1 MNGRAAD
8 RPDTRRDGPVYDP
21 FDYAHHDDPYPIY
34 RRLRD
39 EAPVYYNER
48 YGFWALSRY
57 ADIEPALVDWPTFSS
72 ARGDILEVI
81 QADIELP
88 SGVVMF
94 EDPTIH
100 TLHRGLLS
108 RVFTP
113 RRMNELEDQVRECTG
128 APPGERSWR

>member
-57 ADIEPALVDWPTFSS
+57 ADCFAAARNYRLFSS
-72 ARGDILEVI
+72 AHGTTLEMM
-81 QADIELP
+81 
-88 SGVVMF
+88 S
-94 EDPTIH
+94 
-100 TLHRGLLS
+100 LS
-108 RVFTP
+108 FRAGW
-113 RRMNELEDQVRECTG
+113 RRWQSAMKRASSTKPVWLR
-128 APPGERSWR
+128 